1 MKHVNLLVV
10 QQRSLPELEKGVLCE
25 WLGEYITSKQAVLV
39 R

>member
-1 MKHVNLLVV
+1 MKDVNLLIV
-10 QQRSLPELEKGVLCE
+10 QQSLPELEKGVLCK